1 MTEKE
6 LKKLNRAELLEL
18 LLIQTKENEKLRE
31 RLKKREE
38 KLADRRIKIEQAGS
52 LAEAVLAVTKVME
65 AAQEAAQQ
73 YLDNIAAMEAET
85 KEKCEKLLAEAAASA
100 NIEAADQPEN
110 AAEKSE
116 EQAESEDKKS
126 EYSING

>member
-52 LAEAVLAVTKVME
+52 LAEAVLAVNKVME

-100 NIEAADQPEN
+100 NTEATVHPVN
-110 AAEKSE
+110 AEERSE
-116 EQAESEDKKS
+116 EQAESEEK
-126 EYSING
+126 ELENSING

>member
-38 KLADRRIKIEQAGS
+38 KLADRRIKIEQAGN
-52 LAEAVLAVTKVME
+52 LAEAVLAVNKVME

-100 NIEAADQPEN
+100 NIEAADQPEI
-110 AAEKSE
+110 AADKSE

-126 EYSING
+126 EDSTNG

>member
-38 KLADRRIKIEQAGS
+38 KLADRRIKIEQAGN
-52 LAEAVLAVTKVME
+52 LAEAVLAVNKVME

-110 AAEKSE
+110 AEDKSE
-116 EQAESEDKKS
+116 DSANEK
-126 EYSING
+126 

>member
-52 LAEAVLAVTKVME
+52 LAEAVLAVNKVME

-100 NIEAADQPEN
+100 KNESVEQPETT
-110 AAEKSE
+110 AEKSE
-116 EQAESEDKKS
+116 EQAESEEK
-126 EYSING
+126 ELENSING

>member
-52 LAEAVLAVTKVME
+52 LAEAVLAVNKVME